1 VTASLGAMTLPSWAS
16 HLEYKLAPPPLLL
29 VQAFVNTLDLEQ
41 GTDVLARPPG
51 ARAWLAD
58 AGLADAGLAGSGLA
72 DPGSDDAG
80 PAGVGPEPEL
90 AGLQLAR
97 EVRESI
103 RALIACNTG
112 GGPLTE
118 SELRPLRQVAL
129 DAPPRLET
137 AAGGEIRLITADP
150 GHPVTGGLAG
160 LLVTIRDAQ
169 RDGSWR
175 RLKLC
180 GNPDCRWVFY
190 DRSHSRQGAWCDMAS
205 CGNRLKNRNLRA
217 RRAQAG

>member
-1 VTASLGAMTLPSWAS
+1 MTASLGAMTLPSWAS

-41 GTDVLARPPG
+41 GTDILAQPAE
-51 ARAWLAD
+51 ARAWLV
-58 AGLADAGLAGSGLA
+58 GAGLAGA
-72 DPGSDDAG
+72 
-80 PAGVGPEPEL
+80 GPEPEL
-90 AGLQLAR
+90 ASLQLAR

-103 RALIACNTG
+103 RALIALNTG
-112 GGPLTE
+112 GGPLTG

-129 DAPPRLET
+129 DAPPQLET
-137 AAGGEIRLITADP
+137 SASGEVRLVTADS
-150 GHPVTGGLAG
+150 GDPVAGGLAG

-169 RDGSWR
+169 ADGSWR

-180 GNPDCRWVFY
+180 GNADCRWVFY